1 MINGQDNALL
11 GAFFDTI
18 LQLFNA
24 GSTGTGSTDGG
35 GRLLGRISGPVR
47 ENLSHRARS
56 KPPDTVMAVTTVTT
70 TSPPLKPGAST

>member
-35 GRLLGRISGPVR
+35 GETP
-47 ENLSHRARS
+47 
-56 KPPDTVMAVTTVTT
+56 TT
-70 TSPPLKPGAST
+70 PAP

>member
-24 GSTGTGSTDGG
+24 AAPARARRMAAASPRTN
-35 GRLLGRISGPVR
+35 LGPVR

-56 KPPDTVMAVTTVTT
+56 KA
-70 TSPPLKPGAST
+70 A

>member
-35 GRLLGRISGPVR
+35 GVSWDESRALCERISRTGPAPSR
-47 ENLSHRARS
+47 L
-56 KPPDTVMAVTTVTT
+56 T
-70 TSPPLKPGAST
+70 L

>member
-1 MINGQDNALL
+1 VNTHILAISCPRVAPGPHFSAPNRAIKVWCESPRKPVTIKGKHMINGQDNALL

-35 GRLLGRISGPVR
+35 GVS
-47 ENLSHRARS
+47 
-56 KPPDTVMAVTTVTT
+56 
-70 TSPPLKPGAST
+70 